1 MFMPVTVT
9 YLDLDF
15 VLCGL
20 IMDTCFP
27 VRNAFAQPSDD
38 KLSVMLQMQMHALV
52 TRFYFNGHMGQGL

>member
-20 IMDTCFP
+20 IMDACFP

-52 TRFYFNGHMGQGL
+52 TRF